1 MSDRREQEAEK
12 RRPILVNHV
21 VRADGTRTRELKVF
35 CRGRDTTVP
44 LDICRDCPRCHQ
56 LEIGDRDGQGWIR
69 CTPPGE
75 AEEQPSAGDAM
86 SEGAVVVEEDVLVR
100 DLVTIFAERRLRI
113 VVVVDPEGRVS
124 GVVHDSHLLPHIQAH
139 VQPGCVPAA
148 IQLEWAIV
156 ASSTA
161 SEVMSSAR
169 PIAEGTSVREALAQM
184 AEIRHQRLVVI
195 DAAGL
200 PLGVLADVHAL
211 RALRSAI

>member
-1 MSDRREQEAEK
+1 MTETESQK

-35 CRGRDTTVP
+35 CRGRDTTVA
-44 LDICRDCPRCHQ
+44 LDVCRDCPRCHE
-56 LEIGDRDGQGWIR
+56 LEIGECDGRGWIR
-69 CTPPGE
+69 CTPPGA
-75 AEEQPSAGDAM
+75 AEEHTSAGDALA
-86 SEGAVVVEEDVLVR
+86 EGAVVVEQDVLVR

-113 VVVVDPEGRVS
+113 VVVVDGEGHVA

-139 VQPGCVPAA
+139 VCPGCVPAA
-148 IQLEWAIV
+148 VELEWALV

-195 DAAGL
+195 DAAGI

-211 RALRSAI
+211 RALRSDS